1 MAKLTLI
8 LALAVFG
15 VCLATPVRN
24 RRKPQRA
31 RSQQRFSSQFHDKFI
46 YGHDDEPDYNDDHT
60 SYQFGQ
66 DFQQEYN
73 NRTPYKQQGK
83 PEEENIPSIT
93 EKFIDENLQ
102 GNNFGNFEGGKAPEV
117 DWGGGGRDRTVPTPL
132 LLEGFDELVEDADDP
147 HDLGEGK
154 CCWEDQIL

>member
-15 VCLATPVRN
+15 ACLATPVRN
-24 RRKPQRA
+24 RRKPQGV

-83 PEEENIPSIT
+83 PEEENKPTIS

-102 GNNFGNFEGGKAPEV
+102 GDNFGNFDNGKTTEGVSKNTEEEQKEETESTRIHSHHIQV
-117 DWGGGGRDRTVPTPL
+117 DFSNL
-132 LLEGFDELVEDADDP
+132 
-147 HDLGEGK
+147 
-154 CCWEDQIL
+154 